1 MMHMTYFEKS
11 IENFLE
17 QLEFDV
23 DFYNVFYTSDLQDL
37 AKDFLSSYDIE
48 ITEGCDYR
56 NDKNSNGHYYCDIAS
71 ERADSQVDIYYS
83 DLWGKA
89 PKFQYWIEDAINEF
103 WFDKSRGMIGLFQ
116 MGQYLYYSQLSWY
129 ILNKLVDY
137 AQA

>member
-11 IENFLE
+11 IENFLH
-17 QLEFDV
+17 QLEFDA

-56 NDKNSNGHYYCDIAS
+56 NDKTQNGRYYCDIAS
-71 ERADSQVDIYYS
+71 ERADSQVDIYNC
-83 DLWGKA
+83 DLWKKA
-89 PKFQYWIEDAINEF
+89 PDFQYWIEDAINDF

-116 MGQYLYYSQLSWY
+116 MGQYLYYSQFSWF
-129 ILNKLVDY
+129 ILDKLADY
-137 AQA
+137 AKA